1 MLPYTPQTFRPLTF
15 HDAVPRFR
23 DGSDTPRAYLERC
36 LATIAER
43 EPEVMA
49 FAHLNED
56 GARAAADAST
66 ARYRAGAPLADRR
79 AADRDQGPDRDARH
93 ANRDGQ
99 RLLQGEPARADSAL
113 VQALREAGAVIV
125 GKTVT
130 TELGMSHPG
139 PTRLPFDTR
148 RTPGGSSSG
157 SGAVISAR
165 MLPAAIGTQ
174 VLGSVIR
181 PASFNANW
189 ALKPTQ
195 GGINR
200 GERQGFSQSTVGI
213 HAGCG
218 EDMWAIAVE
227 IVKRVGGDPGAP
239 GLYFTREDAPA
250 PVVPRRLAVLE
261 TEGWA
266 VAEPAAIAA
275 FEQALDALR
284 AQGVAILRRG
294 DHPLLEALE
303 QRVMGAMG
311 LATDVCAYESAWS
324 VANMMAKNPDALSA
338 SLKARFE
345 LGCFRHAAAVPDAPA
360 AARGDAPRPGGAG
373 RRGRCLHRP
382 ARLRPRA
389 AAGRHRRVD
398 EPHPAHHR
406 QSHHEHGVL
415 GPRLPGGDGAAHGGR
430 WAAARHR
437 RDHPAAPGRARGGD
451 CALDRNRGSA
461 DHGLNAT
468 GGTP

>member
-1 MLPYTPQTFRPLTF
+1 MDLPAPQSYSPESFRPLTF

-36 LATIAER
+36 LETIAAL
-43 EPEVMA
+43 EPQVMA
-49 FAHLNED
+49 FVSLNEA
-56 GARAAADAST
+56 GAREAADAST
-66 ARYRAGAPLADRR
+66 ARYRAGAPLSPIDGLPIGIK
-79 AADRDQGPDRDARH
+79 DLLETRDLPTEMGSAFYKG
-93 ANRDGQ
+93 NRPG
-99 RLLQGEPARADSAL
+99 RDSAL
-113 VQALREAGAVIV
+113 VQALRQAGAVIV

-139 PTRLPFDTR
+139 PTRHPFDLR

-213 HAGCG
+213 HAGSA
-218 EDMWAIAVE
+218 EDMWQIAVE

-239 GLYFTREDAPA
+239 GMYFTGEAPPPA
-250 PVVPRRLAVLE
+250 LRPRRLAVLE

-266 VAEPAAIAA
+266 VVEPAAAAA
-275 FEQALDALR
+275 FERALDALR
-284 AQGVAILRRG
+284 AQGVEVIRRG
-294 DHPLLEALE
+294 DHPLLEMLE
-303 QRVMGAMG
+303 QRVIGAMA

-345 LGCFRHAAAVPDAPA
+345 LGCSVTLAQYR
-360 AARGDAPRPGGAG
+360 
-373 RRGRCLHRP
+373 
-382 ARLRPRA
+382 ARLLQREEMRRA
-389 AAGRHRRVD
+389 QAALAGEVD
-398 EPHPAHHR
+398 AFIGLPAC
-406 QSHHEHGVL
+406 
-415 GPRLPGGDGAAHGGR
+415 GPAPLPGD
-430 WAAARHR
+430 
-437 RDHPAAPGRARGGD
+437 
-451 CALDRNRGSA
+451 
-461 DHGLNAT
+461 T
-468 GGTP
+468 GGSTNRILHTTGNPIMNTASSGLGCPVVTVPRMAVEGMPLGLAVTAQPHQDERATAIARWIADAIPPIIA

>member
-1 MLPYTPQTFRPLTF
+1 MPLPAPQTYSPEGFRPLTF
-15 HDAVPRFR
+15 HDAVPGFR

-36 LATIAER
+36 LATIAEV
-43 EPEVMA
+43 EPQVMA
-49 FAHLNED
+49 FASLNEA
-56 GARAAADAST
+56 GARDAADAST
-66 ARYRAGAPLADRR
+66 ARYKAGAPLSPIDGLPIGVK
-79 AADRDQGPDRDARH
+79 DLLETRDLLTEMGSAFYKG
-93 ANRDGQ
+93 NRPG
-99 RLLQGEPARADSAL
+99 RDSAL
-113 VQALREAGAVIV
+113 VQALRQAGAVIV

-139 PTRLPFDTR
+139 PTRHPFDLR

-213 HAGCG
+213 HAGCA
-218 EDMWAIAVE
+218 EDMWQIAVE

-239 GLYFTREDAPA
+239 GMYFTREDPPA

-266 VAEPAAIAA
+266 VAEPKAIAA

-324 VANMMAKNPDALSA
+324 VANMMAKNPDALSD

-345 LGCFRHAAAVPDAPA
+345 LGCSVTLAQYRMRLLQREEMRRAQAALAGEVDGFIGLPACGPSPMPGDTGGSSNRILHTTGNPIMNTASSGLGCPVVTVPRMAVEGLPLGISITTQPHQDERATAIARWIAAAVPPIM
-360 AARGDAPRPGGAG
+360 
-373 RRGRCLHRP
+373 
-382 ARLRPRA
+382 
-389 AAGRHRRVD
+389 V
-398 EPHPAHHR
+398 
-406 QSHHEHGVL
+406 
-415 GPRLPGGDGAAHGGR
+415 
-430 WAAARHR
+430 
-437 RDHPAAPGRARGGD
+437 
-451 CALDRNRGSA
+451 
-461 DHGLNAT
+461 
-468 GGTP
+468 

>member
-1 MLPYTPQTFRPLTF
+1 MDYSPETFRPLTF
-15 HDAVPRFR
+15 HDALQRFR
-23 DGSDTPRAYLERC
+23 EGSDTPRAYLERC

-49 FAHLNED
+49 FAHLNEN
-56 GARAAADAST
+56 GARAAADASS
-66 ARYRAGAPLADRR
+66 ARWKAGAPLSVIDGLPIGIKDLLETADMPTEMGS
-79 AADRDQGPDRDARH
+79 AFYKG
-93 ANRDGQ
+93 NRPG
-99 RLLQGEPARADSAL
+99 RDSAL
-113 VQALREAGAVIV
+113 VQALRAAGAVIV

-139 PTRLPFDTR
+139 PTRHPFDLR

-165 MLPAAIGTQ
+165 MLPVAIGTQ

-195 GGINR
+195 GAINR

-213 HAGCG
+213 HAGCAQ
-218 EDMWAIAVE
+218 DMWAVAVE

-239 GLYFTREDAPA
+239 GLYFTREDPPA

-275 FEQALDALR
+275 FEQALAALR
-284 AQGVAILRRG
+284 AQGVEILRRG

-303 QRVMGAMG
+303 QRVVGAMA

-345 LGCFRHAAAVPDAPA
+345 LGCSVTLAQYRMRLLQREEMRRAQAALAGEVDGFIGLPACGPAPLPGDTGGSTNRILHTTGNPIMNTASSGLGCPVVTVPRMAVEGMPLGIAITTQPHQDERAVAIARWIEAAVPPIM
-360 AARGDAPRPGGAG
+360 
-373 RRGRCLHRP
+373 
-382 ARLRPRA
+382 
-389 AAGRHRRVD
+389 V
-398 EPHPAHHR
+398 
-406 QSHHEHGVL
+406 
-415 GPRLPGGDGAAHGGR
+415 
-430 WAAARHR
+430 
-437 RDHPAAPGRARGGD
+437 
-451 CALDRNRGSA
+451 
-461 DHGLNAT
+461 
-468 GGTP
+468 

>member
-1 MLPYTPQTFRPLTF
+1 
-15 HDAVPRFR
+15 
-23 DGSDTPRAYLERC
+23 
-36 LATIAER
+36 
-43 EPEVMA
+43 
-49 FAHLNED
+49 
-56 GARAAADAST
+56 
-66 ARYRAGAPLADRR
+66 
-79 AADRDQGPDRDARH
+79 
-93 ANRDGQ
+93 
-99 RLLQGEPARADSAL
+99 
-113 VQALREAGAVIV
+113 
-125 GKTVT
+125 
-130 TELGMSHPG
+130 
-139 PTRLPFDTR
+139 
-148 RTPGGSSSG
+148 
-157 SGAVISAR
+157 

-195 GGINR
+195 GAINR

-213 HAGCG
+213 HAGSA

-239 GLYFTREDAPA
+239 GMYFTREDPPA

-266 VAEPAAIAA
+266 VAEPKAIAA

-324 VANMMAKNPDALSA
+324 VANMMAKNPDALSD

-345 LGCFRHAAAVPDAPA
+345 LGCSVTLPQYRMRLLQREEMRRAQAALAGEVDGFIGLPACGPAPLPGDTGGSTNRILHTTGNPIMNTASSGLGCPVVTVPRMAVEGMPLGIAITTQPHQDERATAIARWIADAVPPIMA
-360 AARGDAPRPGGAG
+360 
-373 RRGRCLHRP
+373 
-382 ARLRPRA
+382 
-389 AAGRHRRVD
+389 
-398 EPHPAHHR
+398 
-406 QSHHEHGVL
+406 
-415 GPRLPGGDGAAHGGR
+415 
-430 WAAARHR
+430 
-437 RDHPAAPGRARGGD
+437 
-451 CALDRNRGSA
+451 
-461 DHGLNAT
+461 
-468 GGTP
+468 

>member
-1 MLPYTPQTFRPLTF
+1 MDYSPETFRPLTF
-15 HDAVPRFR
+15 HDARTAFR

-36 LATIAER
+36 LATIAAR
-43 EPEVMA
+43 EPEVRA
-49 FAHLNED
+49 FASLNEE

-66 ARYRAGAPLADRR
+66 ERWRAGAPLSSIDGMPIGIK
-79 AADRDQGPDRDARH
+79 DLLETRDLPTEMGSAFYRGSRPGR
-93 ANRDGQ
+93 
-99 RLLQGEPARADSAL
+99 DSAL
-113 VQALREAGAVIV
+113 VQALRQAGAVIV

-139 PTRLPFDTR
+139 PTRHPFDLR

-213 HAGCG
+213 HAGCA
-218 EDMWAIAVE
+218 EDMWQVAVE

-239 GLYFTREDAPA
+239 GLYFTAEDPPPA
-250 PVVPRRLAVLE
+250 LRPRRLAVLE
-261 TEGWA
+261 TEGWPL
-266 VAEPAAIAA
+266 AEPKAIAA
-275 FEQALDALR
+275 FEKALDALR

-303 QRVMGAMG
+303 QRVLGAMA

-324 VANMMAKNPDALSA
+324 VANMMAKNPDALSE

-345 LGCFRHAAAVPDAPA
+345 LGCSVTLPQYRARLLQREEMRAAQAALAGEIDAFIGLPACGPAPLPGDTGGSTNRILHTTGNPIMNTASSGLGCPVVTVPRMAVEGMPLGIAVTTQPHQDERAIAIARWIEAAVPPIM
-360 AARGDAPRPGGAG
+360 
-373 RRGRCLHRP
+373 
-382 ARLRPRA
+382 
-389 AAGRHRRVD
+389 V
-398 EPHPAHHR
+398 
-406 QSHHEHGVL
+406 
-415 GPRLPGGDGAAHGGR
+415 
-430 WAAARHR
+430 
-437 RDHPAAPGRARGGD
+437 
-451 CALDRNRGSA
+451 
-461 DHGLNAT
+461 
-468 GGTP
+468 